1 MTFNYLENAQ
11 LMNFGTVDN
20 PLVIFTADAPF
31 RFVCCT
37 GPQNED
43 DYEGHE
49 PMWIML
55 REGPLQR
62 CGVCGQVFKLVRL
75 RNENSAEMDYYIPNF
90 HPYEAQDMGEHD
102 IITLLSLQK
111 MNTHFE
117 YSYHE
122 TPENTYY
129 SMINPDEHDRLLVDP
144 AYRMHKLTHAEEK
157 ARVLEHTMKVL
168 DEEAEKDHTFRE
180 PISKVDY

>member
-1 MTFNYLENAQ
+1 MSQEWQTMVASNPFDLMTFNFLENAQ
-11 LMNFGTVDN
+11 LANFGTVDN

-31 RFVCCT
+31 RFVNCT

-75 RNENSAEMDYYIPNF
+75 RNEHSAEMDYYISNF
-90 HPYEAQDMGEHD
+90 HPYEYQ
-102 IITLLSLQK
+102 
-111 MNTHFE
+111 
-117 YSYHE
+117 
-122 TPENTYY
+122 
-129 SMINPDEHDRLLVDP
+129 
-144 AYRMHKLTHAEEK
+144 
-157 ARVLEHTMKVL
+157 
-168 DEEAEKDHTFRE
+168 
-180 PISKVDY
+180 